1 MMNQFLKWL
10 DTLSQIEKEDWDTV
24 EQYLN
29 EEQDN
34 FVVKLRRDY
43 PLLLEEDIHII
54 LLLRLRVSHRKIAR
68 LFHILL
74 ASFRTRRYRVKKKW
88 EFKVNIILR
97 SLSRNFMSN

>member
-1 MMNQFLKWL
+1 MMDQFLKWL

-74 ASFRTRRYRVKKKW
+74 ASFRTRRYRVKKKMGIQGEYHFT
-88 EFKVNIILR
+88 EFIEKLYE
-97 SLSRNFMSN
+97 

>member
-10 DTLSQIEKEDWDTV
+10 DTFSQIEKEDWDTV

-74 ASFRTRRYRVKKKW
+74 ASFRTRRYRVKKKMEIQGEYHFT
-88 EFKVNIILR
+88 EFIEKLYE
-97 SLSRNFMSN
+97 

>member
-74 ASFRTRRYRVKKKW
+74 ASFRTRRYRVKKKMGIQG
-88 EFKVNIILR
+88 EYQDRKSVV
-97 SLSRNFMSN
+97 